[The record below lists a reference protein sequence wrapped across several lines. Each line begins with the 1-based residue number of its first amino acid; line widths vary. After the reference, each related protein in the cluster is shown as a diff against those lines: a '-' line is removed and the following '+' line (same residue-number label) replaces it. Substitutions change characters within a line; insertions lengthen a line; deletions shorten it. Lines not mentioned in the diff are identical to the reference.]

1 MTARRSIL
9 CARGFVFALL
19 LLQSGNARAAEPP
32 GQQAEAPRSAP
43 SVQEIFRHGE
53 SALKDGHLDKAEA
66 AFRRVVALDPY
77 SAGAYTNLG
86 VIAMR
91 RQQWEQA
98 LRWLHKAEKLA
109 PGEPGIRL
117 NIGLAH
123 YRRGEYASAIPP
135 FESVLRDQPDSLQA
149 RYLLGLCNFFVERYA
164 DAVKVL
170 EPLWPQQSNDLNYLY
185 VLGNAAHFSGRND
198 LDERALTQLV
208 SIGKDTAE
216 FHLLMAKAHLNH
228 GDEEATSALNE
239 LQRAES
245 INPNLPFLHFN
256 LGFYYLRAGDNERAE
271 AEFLKDVALEPDV
284 PENYEQLGV
293 LYSRIG
299 KNQEA
304 EHYYREA
311 LKRDP
316 KLGGSQFGLAQIYLR
331 EGKYPPALAAADA
344 AVKLAP
350 NSQQAHFVRSQ
361 ILLRME
367 RREEAQAEIA
377 IAKRQADAKLDQERK
392 KRQRDSLPNPEL
404 TRRPQ

>member
-1 MTARRSIL
+1 M
-9 CARGFVFALL
+9 GFVFALL
-19 LLQSGNARAAEPP
+19 LLQPGSAQAADPP
-32 GQQAEAPRSAP
+32 QQQAEAPRSAP
-43 SVQEIFRHGE
+43 SLQAIFRRGQ
-53 SALKDGHLDKAEA
+53 SALKDGDLEKAEA
-66 AFRRVVALDPY
+66 AFRRVLALDPQ
-77 SAGAYTNLG
+77 SASAYTNLG

-109 PGEPGIRL
+109 PREPGIRL
-117 NIGLAH
+117 NIGLAY
-123 YRRGEYASAIPP
+123 YRRGEYASAIQP
-135 FESVLRDQPDSLQA
+135 FDSVLRDQPDSLQA

-198 LDERALTQLV
+198 LDEKALTQLV

-216 FHLLMAKAHLNH
+216 FHLIMAKAHLNH
-228 GDEEATSALNE
+228 GDEEAASALNE

-271 AEFLKDVALEPDV
+271 AE
-284 PENYEQLGV
+284 YC
-293 LYSRIG
+293 
-299 KNQEA
+299 
-304 EHYYREA
+304 YREA

-350 NSQQAHFVRSQ
+350 NSEQAHFVRSQ

-392 KRQRDSLPNPEL
+392 KRESDSLPNPEL